1 MAFRRHVMRSMRR
14 LLVAVTL
21 VVGGAAAFI
30 AVWERNRRIGT
41 ALVNRVVN
49 PRLTRAGAVGGRRSE
64 LGTIEHLGRVTGA
77 RRLTPVHPEPIPG
90 GFRILVPLGEASEWA
105 RNVIAAGGC
114 RLQLHEAVYELGD
127 PVLVEP
133 RTIVG
138 VPAVARL
145 LFNQLGFRYLLLRT
159 KTSGPGLLVDATDA
173 AATGL
178 IAAA

>member
-1 MAFRRHVMRSMRR
+1 MRSMSRW
-14 LLVAVTL
+14 LVAVTL
-21 VVGGAAAFI
+21 VVGGAASFI

-41 ALVNRVVN
+41 ALVNRVIN
-49 PRLTRAGAVGGRRSE
+49 PRLERTGAVGGRRSE
-64 LGTIEHLGRVTGA
+64 LGTIEHLGRVTGT

-105 RNVIAAGGC
+105 HNVMAAGGC

-127 PVLVEP
+127 PQLVEP
-133 RTIVG
+133 RRIVG
-138 VPAVARL
+138 IPGAARL
-145 LFNQLGFRYLLLRT
+145 LFSQLGFRYLLLET
-159 KTSGPGLLVDATDA
+159 KASGPGSLADPTDA